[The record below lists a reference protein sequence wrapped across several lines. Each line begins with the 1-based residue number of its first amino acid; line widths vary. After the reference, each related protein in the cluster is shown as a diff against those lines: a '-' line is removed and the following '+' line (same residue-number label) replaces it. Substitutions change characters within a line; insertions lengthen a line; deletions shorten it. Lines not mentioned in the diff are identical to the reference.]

1 MFNYAVLMAALLYNN
16 LCVYYFINVIYDKVF
31 EYKLLASIH
40 VKSFLSVYIC
50 KFNS

>member
-1 MFNYAVLMAALLYNN
+1 MFIYDVSLSYNN

-40 VKSFLSVYIC
+40 VKFLSAPC
-50 KFNS
+50 GPLRAF

>member
-1 MFNYAVLMAALLYNN
+1 MFIYDVSLSYNN

-40 VKSFLSVYIC
+40 VNY
-50 KFNS
+50 

>member
-1 MFNYAVLMAALLYNN
+1 MFIYCDYSYNN

-40 VKSFLSVYIC
+40 IHGLSVYIC

>member
-1 MFNYAVLMAALLYNN
+1 MFIYDVSLSYNN

-40 VKSFLSVYIC
+40 IHGLSVYIC

>member
-1 MFNYAVLMAALLYNN
+1 MFIYDVSLLYNN

-40 VKSFLSVYIC
+40 TKFSSVYIC

>member
-1 MFNYAVLMAALLYNN
+1 MFKSCPLYNN
-16 LCVYYFINVIYDKVF
+16 LCVYYFIKVIYDKVF

-40 VKSFLSVYIC
+40 VKFLSAVYIC